1 MINIEDKSKC
11 SGCHA
16 CYNACPKNCITM
28 KSDNEGFWYPSVDE
42 KSCVDCGLCEKVCP
56 ILKVYKGYEKG
67 KAYACVNKN
76 SELRQKSSSTGV
88 FSILAENVLDAGGV
102 VFGAGFDEN
111 LKVRHISIKNKDDI
125 RKIRGSKYVQS
136 KIGDTYSEAKEYL
149 QKGIKVLFA
158 GTPCQISGLKSYLGK
173 DYDNLILMDI
183 ICHGVPSPKVW
194 KKYLDYIEKSNR
206 KNIDKNNYPN
216 FRSKRLGWGNFSMD
230 INFTDGSVY
239 TKSMKWDL
247 YLRLFLQN
255 IILRPSC
262 YNCHSKSLNR
272 ESDITLAD
280 FWGVER
286 FVPEMA
292 DDKGTSIS
300 LINTPKG
307 NDIFNE
313 VKDKLIYKEID
324 INDAV
329 KFNKPSYQSVAKNP
343 LREYYFEKFD
353 EKNFGSLAKKVTGTS
368 YTRKGINKI
377 KKIIKKILKK

>member
-1 MINIEDKSKC
+1 
-11 SGCHA
+11 
-16 CYNACPKNCITM
+16 
-28 KSDNEGFWYPSVDE
+28 
-42 KSCVDCGLCEKVCP
+42 
-56 ILKVYKGYEKG
+56 
-67 KAYACVNKN
+67 
-76 SELRQKSSSTGV
+76 
-88 FSILAENVLDAGGV
+88 
-102 VFGAGFDEN
+102 
-111 LKVRHISIKNKDDI
+111 
-125 RKIRGSKYVQS
+125 
-136 KIGDTYSEAKEYL
+136 
-149 QKGIKVLFA
+149 
-158 GTPCQISGLKSYLGK
+158 
-173 DYDNLILMDI
+173 
-183 ICHGVPSPKVW
+183 
-194 KKYLDYIEKSNR
+194 
-206 KNIDKNNYPN
+206 
-216 FRSKRLGWGNFSMD
+216 MD

-247 YLRLFLQN
+247 YLRLFLKN

-307 NDIFNE
+307 NDIFNG

-329 KFNKPSYQSVAKNP
+329 KFNKPSYQSVDKNP